1 MAALHQVCVYCGS
14 SDHIS
19 PAYLDAAR
27 AMGQTLARR
36 GIRLVFGGGK
46 QGMMGALADAALA
59 AGGEV
64 IGVIAEVFNTPEQA
78 HPGVTTL
85 HVFDSMH
92 TRKAHMAALG
102 EGFIGL
108 PGGVGTL
115 EELFEM
121 LAWCQIGLH
130 DKPVAVLNTLGYF
143 DRLLQAIDHARAE
156 GFIYDQA
163 RSSLLCDADPDEL
176 IELMLA
182 HQPRTGT
189 DRRLKR
195 QEEG

>member
-1 MAALHQVCVYCGS
+1 
-14 SDHIS
+14 
-19 PAYLDAAR
+19 
-27 AMGQTLARR
+27 MGETLARR

-46 QGMMGALADAALA
+46 KGMMGALADAVLA

-92 TRKAHMAALG
+92 ARKAHMASLG
-102 EGFIGL
+102 EGFIAL
-108 PGGVGTL
+108 PGGLGTL

-121 LAWCQIGLH
+121 LAWSQIGLH
-130 DKPVAVLNTLGYF
+130 DKPVALLNSLGYF

-156 GFIYDQA
+156 GFIYDQH
-163 RSSLLCDADPDEL
+163 RSLLLCEADPDRL

-182 HQPRTGT
+182 YRPHAGPDG
-189 DRRLKR
+189 RLKR